1 MYSDSRRIRPAETGD
16 VSVNLP
22 RKFFPT
28 LSPWNYHNL
37 NGNRNFCLTRRRRR
51 NIHLLQ
57 QFRASLLPLQKGWY
71 TCMWITEIMKKSLV
85 LKASYPLY
93 LGLWILNEK
102 WRRLTFSSPT
112 VHPNMLDFPWSGC
125 TVEDEKV
132 KDRRRRR
139 KKKRRLEWVYFL
151 QTSKNWSAPIS
162 SKTLV

>member
-1 MYSDSRRIRPAETGD
+1 MLNKFKTFRNVGVQYSDSRRIRPAETGD

-22 RKFFPT
+22 RNFFPT

-37 NGNRNFCLTRRRRR
+37 NGNRNFCLTRRRRG

-93 LGLWILNEK
+93 LGSWILKEN
-102 WRRLTFSSPT
+102 LISNSSCSWFVGNLFEGGQLPQLLLKCSKGT
-112 VHPNMLDFPWSGC
+112 REVTWS
-125 TVEDEKV
+125 T
-132 KDRRRRR
+132 
-139 KKKRRLEWVYFL
+139 YFL
-151 QTSKNWSAPIS
+151 KNDG
-162 SKTLV
+162 V